1 MKVEALVKQLEV
13 AEEEASMIEQRL
25 AEYDEVLYN
34 VREAIQSVE
43 HKNSLI
49 AIAAQ
54 NNKKLLSELDNIIV
68 SICSPL
74 N

>member
-1 MKVEALVKQLEV
+1 MKQLEV

>member
-1 MKVEALVKQLEV
+1 MKQLEV

-68 SICSPL
+68 SICRPL